1 MTLAGLVQGYG
12 YYVVFLG
19 TLLEGETILV
29 MAGFAAHSGYL
40 ELSWVIGVA
49 AVGGTLGDQL
59 YFYLGRR
66 YGPQILAR
74 FPRLQPG
81 AAKVVA
87 LLHRHHL
94 PLIISIRFMYG
105 LRTVGPL
112 VFGMSHLGRMR
123 FFVLNLTGAM
133 LWAVLVGGAG
143 YFFGTALEVLVA
155 DLRRYEEGLLA
166 LMAGVGLI
174 AWLVRR
180 WRRRRS
186 S

>member
-1 MTLAGLVQGYG
+1 MTLAGLVQDYG
-12 YYVVFLG
+12 YYAVFLG
-19 TLLEGETILV
+19 TFLEGETILV

-40 ELSWVIGVA
+40 ELPWVIAIA

-74 FPRLQPG
+74 FPRLQPR
-81 AAKVVA
+81 AAKVAA
-87 LLHRHHL
+87 LLQRYHL

-112 VFGMSHLGRMR
+112 VFGMSRLGRMR
-123 FFVLNLTGAM
+123 FFALNLTGAL

-143 YFFGTALEVLVA
+143 YLFGSALELLIA
-155 DLRRYEEGLLA
+155 DLRRYEGTLLA
-166 LMAGVGLI
+166 LMAGIGVF